1 MDDLLKDFLTET
13 AENLDLVD
21 VELVRFEQEPENEK
35 ILGNI
40 FRLVHTVKG
49 TCGFLG
55 LPRLEALAHAAETL
69 MGKFRSGALATP
81 DAVTLILGA
90 IDRIKDILAEL
101 ERSGAEPLGDDQDL
115 ICELDVAAANA
126 VAAPKAE
133 PGPGRPLK
141 PGEVSLEEL
150 ERAFL
155 EAEGPDLTPA
165 NDPEPAAAAA
175 PKPVEMK
182 PAEAKPAASEEV
194 RDGSVAGQTIRVGV
208 DTLDR
213 LMTMVSELVLTRNQL
228 MTHVRRRSG
237 AGAADDELTLPL
249 QRLTHVTA
257 ELQEGVMK
265 TRMQPI
271 GAAWRALPRL
281 VRDLAADLGKK
292 IELVT
297 AGADAELDRQVL
309 DLIKDPL
316 THMVRNCADHGLE
329 TPAERVMAGKPETGT
344 IRLEAFHQG
353 GYVVVEI
360 GDDGRGLD
368 VARIKKKAL
377 ANGLASEAEIE
388 KMTEAQVL
396 RFIFAPGFSTAEAVT
411 SVSGRGVGMDVVR
424 SNIEQIG
431 GSIDLRSVAGQGATV
446 VIRIPLT
453 LAIIPALTVGV
464 GGEVFA
470 IPQLAVR
477 ELVHVGGGGEHRIER
492 IGDAPLLRL
501 RDRLLPL
508 VRLAEVLGQA
518 PGQAT
523 GAEPAGGENFI
534 VVAQAGEDVF
544 GVVVDD
550 VLHTEEIVVKPMA
563 SRLKEIPL
571 FAGATILGDG
581 SVILI
586 LDPNGVAQALGPARE
601 VSAARAAETVEA
613 MEADDKI
620 ALLTFRA
627 GGQAPKAV
635 PLALVTRLEIIDAA
649 TIETANGR
657 MMVQYRGALMPL
669 VPASHDVVA
678 RTAGDQPL
686 LVFVDDG
693 RSVGLIVDEI
703 LDIVEDRMEISV
715 ASDIPGA
722 LGAATVAGRAT
733 EILDVAHFLTLAFD
747 DWLKRKDRPSAE
759 QDRPSVLLVDDSAF
773 FRNMLTP
780 VLTAAGYRVTAVE
793 GGAAALGLIRLGRR
807 YDVVVSD
814 IEMPEMDGYA
824 LAGEL
829 RGEPLAAETP
839 MLALSSLTGP
849 SVVARAQEA
858 GFSDYVAKFD
868 RPGLISALTQ
878 LAPGYRSAA

>member
-1 MDDLLKDFLTET
+1 MDDLLRDFLTET
-13 AENLDLVD
+13 AENLDQVD
-21 VELVRFEQEPENEK
+21 VELVRFEQEPANEK

-55 LPRLEALAHAAETL
+55 LPRLEALAHAAESL

-81 DAVTLILGA
+81 DAVTLILNA

-101 ERSGAEPLGDDQDL
+101 ERSGAEPMGDDEDL
-115 ICELDVAAANA
+115 ISELDLAALEAEA
-126 VAAPKAE
+126 TPKIE
-133 PGPGRPLK
+133 PGLGRPLK

-150 ERAFL
+150 ERAFQM
-155 EAEGPDLTPA
+155 AEGPDLAPVAKAQPTVQKA
-165 NDPEPAAAAA
+165 PEPRLSEPRAVDATVASPDDAR
-175 PKPVEMK
+175 
-182 PAEAKPAASEEV
+182 EA
-194 RDGSVAGQTIRVGV
+194 SVAGQTIRVHV

-228 MTHVRRRSG
+228 MTHVRRQAQGES
-237 AGAADDELTLPL
+237 DLSLPL
-249 QRLTHVTA
+249 QRLAHVTA

-329 TPAERVMAGKPETGT
+329 TPAERFMAGKPETGV

-360 GDDGRGLD
+360 GDDGRGLNLD
-368 VARIKKKAL
+368 RIKQKAL
-377 ANGLASEAEIE
+377 ANGLATRAEIE
-388 KMTEAQVL
+388 KMTEAQVM
-396 RFIFAPGFSTAEAVT
+396 RFIFSPGFSTADAVT

-431 GSIDLRSVAGQGATV
+431 GSIDLRSIAGKGSTV

-453 LAIIPALTVGV
+453 LAIIPALMIGV
-464 GGEVFA
+464 GGETFA

-477 ELVHVGGGGEHRIER
+477 ELVRVGVGQHRIER
-492 IGDAPLLRL
+492 IGATPLLRL

-508 VRLAEVLGQA
+508 VKLAEAVAQ
-518 PGQAT
+518 
-523 GAEPAGGENFI
+523 EPALDDEARENY
-534 VVAQAGEDVF
+534 VVVVQAGEDVF
-544 GVVVDD
+544 GVVVDE

-563 SRLKEIPL
+563 ARLKAIAL
-571 FAGATILGDG
+571 FAGTTILGDG

-586 LDPNGVAQALGPARE
+586 LDPNGVAATLGPAAVRDNTRARE
-601 VSAARAAETVEA
+601 NDIEIGEIEPKMS
-613 MEADDKI
+613 
-620 ALLTFRA
+620 LLTFHA

-635 PLALVTRLEIIDAA
+635 PLALVTRLERIGAD
-649 TIETANGR
+649 TIEVADGR
-657 MMVQYRGALMPL
+657 MLVQYRGALMPL
-669 VPASHDVVA
+669 IPAAPDVVA
-678 RTAGDQPL
+678 KREGEQPL

-703 LDIVEDRMEISV
+703 LDIVEDRIDIV
-715 ASDIPGA
+715 APSETPGV
-722 LGAATVAGRAT
+722 LGAATIAGRAT
-733 EILDVAHFLTLAFD
+733 EILDVAHYLTLAFS
-747 DWLKRKDRPSAE
+747 DWLKRKDRPAME
-759 QDRPSVLLVDDSAF
+759 QDRPPVLLVDDSAF

-793 GGAAALGLIRLGRR
+793 GGQAALDLIRRGRR

-814 IEMPEMDGYA
+814 IEMPEMDGFA
-824 LAGEL
+824 LASAL
-829 RGEPLAAETP
+829 RAEPLAAGVRL
-839 MLALSSLTGP
+839 LALSSLAGAAIT
-849 SVVARAQEA
+849 ARAREA
-858 GFSDYVAKFD
+858 GFDGYVAKFD
-868 RPGLISALTQ
+868 RPGLIAALTGIAQ
-878 LAPGYRSAA
+878 GYRSAA

>member
-1 MDDLLKDFLTET
+1 MDDLLRDFLTET
-13 AENLDLVD
+13 AENLDQVD
-21 VELVRFEQEPENEK
+21 VELVRFEQEPANEK

-55 LPRLEALAHAAETL
+55 LPRLEALAHAAESL

-101 ERSGAEPLGDDQDL
+101 ERSGAEPMGDDEDL
-115 ICELDVAAANA
+115 IAELDLAALEAE
-126 VAAPKAE
+126 AAPKIE
-133 PGPGRPLK
+133 PGLGRPLK

-150 ERAFL
+150 ERAFQM
-155 EAEGPDLTPA
+155 AEGPDLAPVA
-165 NDPEPAAAAA
+165 KPEPVVPKA
-175 PKPVEMK
+175 PEPKVADAKVAQSDEGR
-182 PAEAKPAASEEV
+182 EA
-194 RDGSVAGQTIRVGV
+194 SVAGQTIRVGV

-228 MTHVRRRSG
+228 MTHVRRQAQGEGDLSI
-237 AGAADDELTLPL
+237 PL
-249 QRLTHVTA
+249 QRLAHVTA

-360 GDDGRGLD
+360 GDDGRGLNID
-368 VARIKKKAL
+368 KIKKKAI
-377 ANGLASEAEIE
+377 ANGLATQGEIDR
-388 KMTEAQVL
+388 MTEAQVL

-431 GSIDLRSVAGQGATV
+431 GSIDLRSVAGKGSTV
-446 VIRIPLT
+446 IIRIPLT
-453 LAIIPALTVGV
+453 LAIIPALMVGV
-464 GGEVFA
+464 GGETFA

-477 ELVHVGGGGEHRIER
+477 ELVRVGVGEHRIEK
-492 IGDAPLLRL
+492 IGATPLLRL

-508 VRLAEVLGQA
+508 VKLAEAVAQE
-518 PGQAT
+518 PGPEDA
-523 GAEPAGGENFI
+523 ARENY
-534 VVAQAGEDVF
+534 VVVIQAGEDMF
-544 GVVVDD
+544 GVVVDE

-563 SRLKEIPL
+563 ARLKEIAL
-571 FAGATILGDG
+571 FAGTTILGDG

-586 LDPNGVAQALGPARE
+586 LDPNGVAATLGPVSARE
-601 VSAARAAETVEA
+601 GARPREADVEA
-613 MEADDKI
+613 SEI
-620 ALLTFRA
+620 EPRTSLLTFRA

-635 PLALVTRLEIIDAA
+635 PLALVTRLERIDAK
-649 TIETANGR
+649 TIEVADGR
-657 MMVQYRGALMPL
+657 MLVQYRGALMPL
-669 VPASHDVVA
+669 IPAARDVVA
-678 RTAGDQPL
+678 KREGEQPL
-686 LVFVDDG
+686 LVFVDEG

-703 LDIVEDRMEISV
+703 LDIVEDRIEIAAPSET
-715 ASDIPGA
+715 PGV
-722 LGAATVAGRAT
+722 LGAATIAGRAT
-733 EILDVAHFLTLAFD
+733 EILDVAHYLTLAFS
-747 DWLKRKDRPSAE
+747 DWLKRKDRPAAE

-780 VLTAAGYRVTAVE
+780 VLTAAGYRVTVVE
-793 GGAAALGLIRLGRR
+793 GGAAALDLVRRDRR

-814 IEMPEMDGYA
+814 IEMPAMDGFELARA
-824 LAGEL
+824 LRE
-829 RGEPLAAETP
+829 EPQAEGVSL
-839 MLALSSLTGP
+839 LALSSLAGP
-849 SVVARAQEA
+849 AMSARAREA
-858 GFSDYVAKFD
+858 GFDGYVAKFD
-868 RPGLISALTQ
+868 RPGLISALANV
-878 LAPGYRSAA
+878 APGYRSAA

>member
-1 MDDLLKDFLTET
+1 MDDLLRDFLTET
-13 AENLDLVD
+13 AENLDQVD
-21 VELVRFEQEPENEK
+21 VELVRFEQEPANEK

-55 LPRLEALAHAAETL
+55 LPRLEALAHAAESL
-69 MGKFRSGALATP
+69 MGRFRSGALATP
-81 DAVTLILGA
+81 DAVTLILNA

-101 ERSGAEPLGDDQDL
+101 ERSGAEPMGDDEDL
-115 ICELDVAAANA
+115 IAELDLAALEAEP
-126 VAAPKAE
+126 APKIE
-133 PGPGRPLK
+133 PGLGRPLK

-150 ERAFL
+150 ERAFQM
-155 EAEGPDLTPA
+155 AEGPDLSPVA
-165 NDPEPAAAAA
+165 KPEPAAQKA
-175 PKPVEMK
+175 PEPKV
-182 PAEAKPAASEEV
+182 AEAKVAQSDEGREA
-194 RDGSVAGQTIRVGV
+194 SVAGQTIRVGV

-228 MTHVRRRSG
+228 MTHVRRQAQG
-237 AGAADDELTLPL
+237 EGDLAIPL
-249 QRLTHVTA
+249 QRLAHVTA

-281 VRDLAADLGKK
+281 VRDLSADLGKK

-329 TPAERVMAGKPETGT
+329 TPAERIMAGKPETGT

-360 GDDGRGLD
+360 GDDGRGLNLD
-368 VARIKKKAL
+368 KIKKKAL
-377 ANGLASEAEIE
+377 SNGLATQGEIDR
-388 KMTEAQVL
+388 MTEAQVL

-431 GSIDLRSVAGQGATV
+431 GSIDLRSVAGKGSTV
-446 VIRIPLT
+446 IIRIPLT
-453 LAIIPALTVGV
+453 LAIIPALMVGV
-464 GGEVFA
+464 GGETFA

-477 ELVHVGGGGEHRIER
+477 ELVRVGVGEHRIEK
-492 IGDAPLLRL
+492 IGATPLLRL

-508 VRLAEVLGQA
+508 VKLAEAVAQ
-518 PGQAT
+518 
-523 GAEPAGGENFI
+523 EPAPDDAARENY
-534 VVAQAGEDVF
+534 VVVVQAGEEAF

-563 SRLKEIPL
+563 ARLKEIAL
-571 FAGATILGDG
+571 FAGTTILGDG

-586 LDPNGVAQALGPARE
+586 LDPNGVAATLGPAAVRE
-601 VSAARAAETVEA
+601 NARARESGTVAGDVEL
-613 MEADDKI
+613 KTP
-620 ALLTFRA
+620 LLTFRA
-627 GGQAPKAV
+627 GGLAPKAV
-635 PLALVTRLEIIDAA
+635 PLALVTRLEMIDAK
-649 TIETANGR
+649 TIEVADGR
-657 MMVQYRGALMPL
+657 MLVQYRGALMPL
-669 VPASHDVVA
+669 IPAARDV
-678 RTAGDQPL
+678 TAKREGEQPL

-703 LDIVEDRMEISV
+703 LDIVEDHIEIAAPSET
-715 ASDIPGA
+715 PGV
-722 LGAATVAGRAT
+722 LGAATIAGRAT
-733 EILDVAHFLTLAFD
+733 EILDVAHYLTLAFA
-747 DWLKRKDRPSAE
+747 DWLKRKDRPAAE

-793 GGAAALGLIRLGRR
+793 GGRMALDLVRHGRR

-814 IEMPEMDGYA
+814 IEMPEMDGFA
-824 LAGEL
+824 LASAL
-829 RGEPLAAETP
+829 REEPLAAGLP
-839 MLALSSLTGP
+839 MLALSSLTG
-849 SVVARAQEA
+849 SAISERAREA

-868 RPGLISALTQ
+868 RPGLISALTVV
-878 LAPGYRSAA
+878 APGFRSVA

>member
-21 VELVRFEQEPENEK
+21 VELVRFEQEPDNDK

-101 ERSGAEPLGDDQDL
+101 ERSGAEPDGDDQDL
-115 ICELDVAAANA
+115 IEQLDLAAARA
-126 VAAPKAE
+126 VAAPVKNE
-133 PGPGRPLK
+133 PGLGRPLK

-150 ERAFL
+150 ERVFQST
-155 EAEGPDLTPA
+155 EGPELTAGAEPPA
-165 NDPEPAAAAA
+165 VAKVASSRS
-175 PKPVEMK
+175 
-182 PAEAKPAASEEV
+182 AEAKPSEGKGASDE
-194 RDGSVAGQTIRVGV
+194 GSIAGQTIRVGV

-228 MTHVRRRSG
+228 MTHVRRQGSNEG
-237 AGAADDELTLPL
+237 DLSLPL

-297 AGADAELDRQVL
+297 SGADAELDRQVL

-329 TPAERVMAGKPETGT
+329 TPAERLAAGKSETGV

-360 GDDGRGLD
+360 GDDGRGLNLE
-368 VARIKKKAL
+368 RIKKKAL
-377 ANGLASEAEIE
+377 ANGLTTQAEID
-388 KMTEAQVL
+388 KMTEAQIM
-396 RFIFAPGFSTAEAVT
+396 RFIFAPGFSTAEQVT

-431 GSIDLRSVAGQGATV
+431 GSIDLRSVQGKGSTV

-453 LAIIPALTVGV
+453 LAIIPALMVGLA
-464 GGEVFA
+464 GEIFA

-477 ELVHVGGGGEHRIER
+477 ELVNVGGGGEHRIER

-508 VRLAEVLGQA
+508 VRLSEVLGQTA
-518 PGQAT
+518 PADDQKR
-523 GAEPAGGENFI
+523 ENFI
-534 VVAQAGEDVF
+534 VVAQAGEEDF
-544 GVVVDD
+544 GIVVDD

-563 SRLKEIPL
+563 SRLKDIAL
-571 FAGATILGDG
+571 FAGTTILGDG

-586 LDPNGVAQALGPARE
+586 LDPNGVAQSIGPSVARE
-601 VSAARAAETVEA
+601 AGQNRKAEAADTVEA
-613 MEADDKI
+613 DAPVP
-620 ALLTFRA
+620 LLLFRA
-627 GGQAPKAV
+627 GPRAPKAV
-635 PLALVTRLEIIDAA
+635 PLALVTRLEMIDAA
-649 TIETANGR
+649 SIEIADGR
-657 MMVQYRGALMPL
+657 LMVQYRGGLMPL
-669 VPASHDVVA
+669 VAAGDEVTPKAS
-678 RTAGDQPL
+678 GDQPL
-686 LVFVDDG
+686 LVFVDEG

-703 LDIVEDRMEISV
+703 LDIVEERISIGV
-715 ASDIPGA
+715 ASTSTGA
-722 LGAATVAGRAT
+722 LGVATIAGRAT
-733 EILDVAHFLTLAFD
+733 EILDVAHYLTLAFD
-747 DWLKRKDRPSAE
+747 DWLKRKDRPAARAA
-759 QDRPSVLLVDDSAF
+759 QPSVLLVDDSAF

-780 VLTAAGYRVTAVE
+780 VLTAAGYRVTSVD
-793 GGAAALGLIRLGRR
+793 GGVAALDVIQQGRR
-807 YDVVVSD
+807 FDIVVSD
-814 IEMPEMDGYA
+814 IEMPAMDGFAFAEA
-824 LAGEL
+824 LGA
-829 RGEPLAAETP
+829 EPLAAGVP
-839 MLALSSLTGP
+839 LLALSSLANP
-849 SVVARAQEA
+849 EIVERARDV
-858 GFSDYVAKFD
+858 GFADYVAKFD
-868 RPGLISALTQ
+868 RPGLIAALTT
-878 LAPGYRSAA
+878 LAPGYRNAA